1 MDQSLAVID
10 PVKRKEIS
18 DEIQL
23 YIMNKY
29 VIFPIYWEQEAVAFW
44 PEVRGYFHY
53 PGPSGPHVTWEQL
66 WYDPAHKDDTGFS
79 GQTSGAP
86 GGI

>member
-1 MDQSLAVID
+1 
-10 PVKRKEIS
+10 
-18 DEIQL
+18 
-23 YIMNKY
+23 MNKY
-29 VIFPIYWEQEAVAFW
+29 VVFPIYWEQEAVAFW